1 MVHRQ
6 TADESTMYIRY
17 SCLLVVFVIAGFSTA
32 RAQTPLSAPASQKA
46 FDIAPELPAI
56 SEEDIALL
64 VKSVRAALRDEL
76 AGKPERSTGYRPPAL
91 QGMKQILHATLR
103 RSGAAIA
110 EAETKEVDLLDGAVA
125 AGVMLGRAV
134 TNKKITLADRGDSC
148 GLELEW
154 LGPIQYV
161 GANNDEH
168 GKWSEALLHCF
179 EPGREGIGVELN
191 GRRGWLRPSL
201 VVSLNLNPDLA
212 LQAAEK
218 LGNVQV
224 LDKSRHAKDIRYFR
238 FRSRHVW
245 QADAGANRRPV
256 ELIRGE
262 LLVSPD
268 TVTAKSLDEAIHRMG
283 RYLKYRQNSDGWYSE
298 EYLPSPDKYA
308 PGNSAVLQMHALQG
322 LATYAAWSK
331 DSAIADSAAK
341 GIMRCAAF
349 LTPLVVP
356 KEIPTSSQPTSA
368 PVATTQAG
376 EVLAF
381 PGHADHLLVT
391 ARMMLAMAELEN
403 REEFARPQ
411 RTLMEAIRASQDE
424 DGRIEM
430 VFEARS
436 ADQPED
442 ALAAGVA
449 MQAMARGASRGG
461 DRALELAFQRAERH
475 YHRWYE
481 ESAKPL
487 AASEVCRAM
496 AQGYVITS
504 DARSSDLAFRIVDRL
519 AELQLSESDSP
530 WPEMWGAINTKQPG
544 LVGVD
549 TATYLLALS
558 DGLALARRVGDAG
571 RVERYRKA
579 VAGAARFVMQLEVS
593 HAGAYYARS
602 RVDAVGG
609 VRHSPWN
616 NSIRSDSCAEAVMSL
631 IAARRALFPD
641 S

>member
-1 MVHRQ
+1 MH
-6 TADESTMYIRY
+6 IRH
-17 SCLLVVFVIAGFSTA
+17 SLVLIVIFRIGFSTDA
-32 RAQTPLSAPASQKA
+32 ASNAEPPTSAPASQKA

-56 SEEDIALL
+56 ADEDIALL

-76 AGKPERSTGYRPPAL
+76 AGKPERAPAYRPPAL
-91 QGMKQILHATLR
+91 QGLKQILHATLR

-110 EAETKEVDLLDGAVA
+110 EAETKEMDLLDGAVA
-125 AGVMLGRAV
+125 AGVTLGRAV
-134 TNKKITLADRGDSC
+134 KNKKITLAEHGDSC

-161 GANNDEH
+161 GATNDEQ

-191 GRRGWLRPSL
+191 GRRGWLRPSQ

-218 LGNVQV
+218 LGNVQL

-256 ELIRGE
+256 ELVRGE
-262 LLVSPD
+262 LLVPSD
-268 TVTAKSLDEAIHRMG
+268 GVTAKSLDEAIHRMG
-283 RYLKYRQNSDGWYSE
+283 RYLKYRQNSDGWYSD

-322 LATYAAWSK
+322 LATYAAYSG
-331 DSAIADSAAK
+331 DPAVADSAAK
-341 GIMRCAAF
+341 GILRCAAF

-381 PGHADHLLVT
+381 PGHGDHLLVT
-391 ARMMLAMAELEN
+391 ARMMLAMAELGH
-403 REEFARPQ
+403 RQEFARPQ
-411 RTLMEAIRASQDE
+411 RALMEAIRASQDE

-430 VFEARS
+430 VFEVPTSDRA
-436 ADQPED
+436 ED
-442 ALAAGVA
+442 AFAAGVA
-449 MQAMARGASRGG
+449 MQAMARGASRDG

-504 DARSSDLAFRIVDRL
+504 DARSSDLAFHIVDQL
-519 AELQLSESDSP
+519 IALQMTPRDTP
-530 WPEMWGAINTKQPG
+530 WPELWGAVNTKQPG

-549 TATYLLALS
+549 SATYLLALS
-558 DGLALARRVGDAG
+558 DGLELARRVGDAG

-579 VAGAARFVMQLEVS
+579 VAEVARFVMQLEVS
-593 HAGAYYARS
+593 AAGAYYARS

-609 VRHSPWN
+609 VRQSPWN

-631 IAARRALFPD
+631 IAARQALFPKQ
-641 S
+641 